1 MVEDYVA
8 RFSELMDKIAAYE
21 ERPDSLHYTTR
32 FLDGLKPV
40 VRVLIAIQQPHNLE
54 VAYTLALLYEELGD
68 NSSSQHY
75 QPYSDSSARSSIST
89 LHYAP
94 DDALFYSD
102 QHLCQCSSHYATSA
116 EYSRACPAV
125 PR

>member
-1 MVEDYVA
+1 VRRLAGIVSGWIS
-8 RFSELMDKIAAYE
+8 SEAIELSYTCAYRRKVLGE
-21 ERPDSLHYTTR
+21 LTR
-32 FLDGLKPV
+32 
-40 VRVLIAIQQPHNLE
+40 RVGPIPTLIAIQQPRNLE

-94 DDALFYSD
+94 HDALFYSD

-116 EYSRACPAV
+116 EYSRACPAG